1 MKYVIIGGVAGG
13 MSAATR
19 LRRLNENAEII
30 VLEKGP
36 NVSFANCG
44 LPFYIGGEITNHDKL
59 IVQTPEKLKNRYN
72 LDVRVNSEVIAVNSE
87 LHQVTIMKDNQ
98 KYSLTYDK
106 LIVSPGAKP
115 FVPEIEGIESADNI
129 FTLRNVPDVDK
140 IYSFIENNNIKTAT
154 ITGAGFIGLEVTESL
169 VKRGIKVHI
178 IEKVTQILPPLD
190 EEMALFV
197 EDELIKNNI
206 EIIKQNS
213 IKTFKNNGRLV
224 VLEDNSKIESDM
236 NIISI
241 GVIPNTEFLNNSKIE
256 LGIRNSIKVNGQYQ
270 TNISDIFAI
279 GDAIEVNQ
287 YTSGEDSLISL
298 AGPANRQGRMVAY
311 IISGKNRINR
321 GTIGTSIVRTFNLES
336 ASTGLNEK
344 QLKKQHIEYKSLHV
358 RGTNHASY
366 YPDSKP
372 ILLKVMFNPSNGLIY
387 GAQAIGEDGV
397 DKRIDIISSAIYSKL
412 SIEDLIN
419 FELTYA
425 PPFSSAKD
433 IVNMAGYIG
442 QNILEENT
450 VPVYWHEL
458 RDLLAN
464 GELLIDVRS
473 KSEFEL
479 GHIKGAINIPLD
491 VLRDNLDKLNK
502 SNKYIVSCLTGQRS
516 YTAEQ
521 ILIQHGF
528 DVKNLDGAY
537 NLYSEIKKEEIIK

>member
-1 MKYVIIGGVAGG
+1 MIYVIIGGVAGG

-19 LRRLNENAEII
+19 LSRLNENSEII

-44 LPFYIGGEITNHDKL
+44 LPFYIGGEITNHDDL

-72 LDVRVNSEVIAVNSE
+72 LDVRVNSEVIAVNPE
-87 LHQVTIMKDNQ
+87 LHQVTIMNDNQ

-140 IYSFIENNNIKTAT
+140 IYNFIENNNIKTAT
-154 ITGAGFIGLEVTESL
+154 ITGAGFIGLEVAESL

-178 IEKVTQILPPLD
+178 IEKGTQILPPLD

-213 IKTFKNNGRLV
+213 IKTFKDNGKLI
-224 VLEDNSKIESDM
+224 VLEDNSKIESDL

-256 LGIRNSIKVNGQYQ
+256 LGIRNSIKVNDQYQ

-287 YTSGEDSLISL
+287 YTSGEESLISL
-298 AGPANRQGRMVAY
+298 AGPANRQGRMVAD
-311 IISGKNRINR
+311 IISGKNRINQ

-366 YPDSKP
+366 YPDSKN
-372 ILLKVMFNPSNGLIY
+372 ILLKIIFNPNNGLIY
-387 GAQAIGEDGV
+387 GAQAIGENGV

-442 QNILEENT
+442 QNILEGNT

-464 GELLIDVRS
+464 GELLVDVRS

-479 GHIKGAINIPLD
+479 GHIEGAINIPLD

-521 ILIQHGF
+521 ILRQHGF

-537 NLYSEIKKEEIIK
+537 NLYSEIKKEEIVK